1 MAKFI
6 FILLCLIPLAWSS
19 RVNANYFTMKSFLL
33 YLVGGLSFLVMAFQ
47 KEKRLSLPA
56 QGWKWLAAFFIGL
69 QIIYAFVFGF
79 PLGLFALPKFLS
91 LLGIVLF
98 LSSLQG
104 DLSSF
109 LKKYEWLVLA
119 FFGVLFILTSRDF
132 VTQLMDFGLQYQAVS
147 IIHPFG
153 NVNMLSEFYL
163 LCLPLAYY
171 WLSQKN
177 EIAKSVKVIV
187 FVVVNVVLLATK
199 SRSAYLGLGLWWALW
214 FYQTYFQHRAK
225 LFLAALAVAIFAGG
239 FFVYKTNLSLGAYK
253 SYSSQERMN
262 FYRSSVDLILDHPL
276 GVGSQFSTQIV
287 PYRLQYPVGPS
298 EGEYPDQPHSEI
310 LKWGVEFGWL
320 GLMMSLITLGLMAHR
335 IAQQGSFLLKG
346 AGLVILPQ
354 LFFQFPFENP
364 ATVVVLALYLYLFA
378 QSLPQQTVAWKKPVK
393 AISFIVGL
401 AVVYYSVVFIASI
414 YLESNYPHSLT
425 KTMQACRLNPS
436 YLRGCVR
443 KNYNLLK
450 DRQNVEV
457 KKNLKE
463 DMQVN
468 YYAADYLKVLSDSV
482 SEGSLEPDLVMQ
494 DESLTSISV
503 YDSIENQARTLE
515 KTCQIHHVYAF
526 IYKGQQH
533 YSEDDVKSCKD
544 IAAPFDLK
552 LSPREF
558 DREYKSWLATI
569 LK

>member
-1 MAKFI
+1 MAKLI

-33 YLVGGLSFLVMAFQ
+33 YLVGGLSFLAIAFRKQ
-47 KEKRLSLPA
+47 DHLNLPT
-56 QGWKWLAAFFIGL
+56 QGWKWLAGFFVGL

-79 PLGLFALPKFLS
+79 PLGLFVLPKFLS

-98 LSSLQG
+98 LSSIQW

-109 LKKYEWLVLA
+109 FKKQEWLILA

-132 VTQLMDFGLQYQAVS
+132 VSQLMDSGLQYQSGMV
-147 IIHPFG
+147 IHPFG
-153 NVNMLSEFYL
+153 NVNMLAEFYL
-163 LCLPLAYY
+163 LCLPLVYY
-171 WLSQKN
+171 WLTQKN
-177 EIAKSVKVIV
+177 EITKSVKVIA
-187 FVVVNVVLLATK
+187 FVLINVVLLATK
-199 SRSAYLGLGLWWALW
+199 SRSAYLGLGLWWVLW
-214 FYQTYFQHRAK
+214 LYQTYFQQRTK
-225 LFLAALAVAIFAGG
+225 LFLTALAVVILAGSAI
-239 FFVYKTNLSLGAYK
+239 VYKTDFSLAANK
-253 SYSSQERMN
+253 SYSSLERLN
-262 FYRSSVDLILDHPL
+262 FYRSSIDLILDHPL
-276 GVGSQFSTQIV
+276 GVGSQFATQIV
-287 PYRLQYPVGPS
+287 PYRMHYPVGPTES
-298 EGEYPDQPHSEI
+298 EYPDQPHSEI

-320 GLMMSLITLGLMAHR
+320 GLIISLMTLGLMANR
-335 IAQQGSFLLKG
+335 IAQHGSFLLKG

-364 ATVVVLALYLYLFA
+364 ATVILLAIYLFLFA
-378 QSLPQQTVAWKKPVK
+378 QSLPQQKVTWTKTMRALTL
-393 AISFIVGL
+393 IFGVGVL
-401 AVVYYSVVFIASI
+401 YYSIIFISSI
-414 YLESNYPHSLT
+414 YIESNYPHSLS
-425 KTMQACRLNPS
+425 KTAQACRLNPA

-450 DRQNVEV
+450 DRQYSEV
-457 KKNLKE
+457 KKSLKE
-463 DMQVN
+463 DMRLN

-482 SEGSLEPDLVMQ
+482 TEGNLEPDLVMQ

-503 YDSIENQARTLE
+503 YDSIENQSRTLE

-552 LSPREF
+552 LSPVEF
-558 DREYKSWLATI
+558 DREYKSWLATL